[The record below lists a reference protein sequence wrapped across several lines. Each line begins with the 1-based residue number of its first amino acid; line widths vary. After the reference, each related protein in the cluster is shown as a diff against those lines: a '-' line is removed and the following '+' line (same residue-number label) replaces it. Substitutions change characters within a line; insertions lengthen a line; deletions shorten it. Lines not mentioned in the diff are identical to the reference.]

1 MTGGHEYLS
10 FAGKDVGLTQEIFE
24 QLLAWLDEDRDR
36 AGEKYEE
43 IRFQLINLFIARGC
57 RISEELADK
66 TIDRVARKVKDI
78 SGTYV
83 GNPALYFYG
92 VAKMVYLEYVRS
104 RPITLPA
111 LPSQSEKDTEQRH
124 ECLGLCIDKLSPVN
138 RELILSYYGEAHASE
153 DQRRKLAARM
163 GLELNALWVRVHRI
177 RENLRRCVV
186 ECLKNGEAQ

>member
-1 MTGGHEYLS
+1 MKTLAS
-10 FAGKDVGLTQEIFE
+10 QGKDVGLTQEAFE

-36 AGEKYEE
+36 AGRKYEE

-83 GNPALYFYG
+83 GDPALYFYG

-104 RPITLPA
+104 RPVPLPA
-111 LPSQSEKDTEQRH
+111 LPYQSEKDAEQRY
-124 ECLGLCIDKLSPVN
+124 ECLGLCIGKLSPVN
-138 RELILSYYGEAHASE
+138 RELILSYYGEAQANE
-153 DQRRKLAARM
+153 EQRRKLAARM

-177 RENLRRCVV
+177 REKLRRCVI
-186 ECLKNGEAQ
+186 ECLKNKEAQ